1 MFTQF
6 DGQEDGTLAPLPSK
20 NIDTGMGLERIAA
33 IMQGVTN
40 NYDTDV
46 LRSLIAVGER
56 LSGKEYKTDADV
68 DKSLRII
75 SDHSR
80 SVTFMIADGILP
92 SNEGRGYVLRRLLRR
107 AIQKAHT
114 VGIEGPVP
122 QRVRR

>member
-56 LSGKEYKTDADV
+56 FPARNTKPMPMLTSRCASSLTTAVLS
-68 DKSLRII
+68 
-75 SDHSR
+75 
-80 SVTFMIADGILP
+80 P
-92 SNEGRGYVLRRLLRR
+92 S
-107 AIQKAHT
+107 
-114 VGIEGPVP
+114 
-122 QRVRR
+122 